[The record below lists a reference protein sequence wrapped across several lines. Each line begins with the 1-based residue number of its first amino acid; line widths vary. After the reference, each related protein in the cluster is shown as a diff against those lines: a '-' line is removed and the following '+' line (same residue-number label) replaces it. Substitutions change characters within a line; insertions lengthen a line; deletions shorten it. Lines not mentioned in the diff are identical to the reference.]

1 MANPHQPAG
10 QMVSVRL
17 AIRLGTSR
25 RRTRAQLVRPT
36 LDESSCT
43 GNDLILTVIIL
54 GVVGFFIHRRRK
66 GTRVTTH
73 ETLQGDLPEL
83 IDQLIVL
90 LRAGYTPANAFL
102 QLEPW
107 LTWPLRNVVAEV
119 NALVGRG
126 VRFSSA
132 VVELR
137 HLIGPPAYALVD
149 AVIQLDSD
157 GFATPTVLDRL
168 SGEAHAQ
175 RRLGAEAEARELP
188 IRLIF
193 PMVCCVLPS
202 FIMLTIVPMLAG
214 TLIALRTH
222 LG

>member
-1 MANPHQPAG
+1 MANHHQPAG
-10 QMVSVRL
+10 QMVSFRL
-17 AIRLGTSR
+17 AIGLDTSR
-25 RRTRAQLVRPT
+25 RRARAQLVRPT

-43 GNDLILTVIIL
+43 GNDLIIIVFIL
-54 GVVGFFIHRRRK
+54 SVVGFFILRRRK
-66 GTRVTTH
+66 RTRVTTQ
-73 ETLQGDLPEL
+73 ETLRGDLPEL

-90 LRAGYTPANAFL
+90 LRAGYTPASAFL
-102 QLEPW
+102 QLELW
-107 LTWPLRNVVAEV
+107 VTWPMKNVVAEV
-119 NALVGRG
+119 NAMVGRG

-137 HLIGPPAYALVD
+137 HHIGPPAYALVD

-175 RRLGAEAEARELP
+175 RRIGAEAEARELP

-193 PMVCCVLPS
+193 PMVCFVFPS
-202 FIMLTIVPMLAG
+202 FIMLTVVPMLAG
-214 TLIALRTH
+214 TLVALRTH